1 MKNRL
6 NWAKSGLAALVV
18 LLGLSAAQA
27 LPIYNFVAPYA
38 PSDWTLQPD
47 QGQVFFANNNTEL
60 DLVGPTGNFY
70 PSYDAISIV
79 APPVAGGPWKLSFNY
94 AFSVGD
100 SQGTTALVSWAGEPG
115 GNPLVLAS
123 GGPGGSSSGYLDLDL
138 YSGDTLSILLDSGE
152 TGAGKQPSSLVITD
166 FSIPD
171 STPWIECS
179 LFLPLLCYRFLPTV
193 RRQS

>member
-1 MKNRL
+1 MKNL
-6 NWAKSGLAALVV
+6 INCIKIGLTALLV
-18 LLGLSAAQA
+18 LLGLTAAQA
-27 LPIYNFVAPYA
+27 LPIYNFVAPFA

-79 APPVAGGPWKLSFNY
+79 APPVAGGPWQLSFNY
-94 AFSVGD
+94 TFSAGD
-100 SQGTTALVSWAGEPG
+100 SQGTTALISWAGEPD
-115 GNPLVLAS
+115 GNPVVLAS
-123 GGPGGSSSGYLDLDL
+123 GGPGSSSSGYFDFTLDP
-138 YSGDTLSILLDSGE
+138 GDMLSILLDSGE

-171 STPWIECS
+171 STPWIEAA
-179 LFLPLLCYRFLPTV
+179 LFLPLLCYRFLPSV